1 MGPLWEGTT
10 LGSGVSSCSLKC
22 GEEGVAASPR
32 CCRRGAHSTGDQQGA
47 GVDRRCSPHRAPL
60 QHAGRRSLHHH
71 RRVTVTFCDGSRRP
85 CGGRCC
91 CGSHGTFR
99 GHGCTPPGSSLS
111 FPTHRLT
118 VPCCPGERSD
128 QLQTSSSEHPHG
140 HAPDVSAD
148 EDLRRNQTRTRTAP
162 SRRTL
167 SLSCVGVQPSWPDPS
182 PPTPA
187 SCDSVL
193 GRAW

>member
-85 CGGRCC
+85 CGG
-91 CGSHGTFR
+91 GVVAAHTVHSEGTGVPHPEAACLFQP
-99 GHGCTPPGSSLS
+99 TVSLS
-111 FPTHRLT
+111 HAAR
-118 VPCCPGERSD
+118 VRG
-128 QLQTSSSEHPHG
+128 QTSSRHHRQSIPMVMH
-140 HAPDVSAD
+140 
-148 EDLRRNQTRTRTAP
+148 LTCRRTRTSAVIKP
-162 SRRTL
+162 E
-167 SLSCVGVQPSWPDPS
+167 P
-182 PPTPA
+182 
-187 SCDSVL
+187 
-193 GRAW
+193 GRLHRGEH